1 MTRSIM
7 AVVVVLM
14 LAGMAQANG
23 LDDLN
28 AGVAAEKRGDLDA
41 ALGSY
46 TRALDSAELTKE
58 NQTIA
63 YLNRGLVYGRRGDY
77 DAALRDFN
85 AALRLNPNS
94 VLAYY
99 NRGLAYGA
107 KGDYDAALRD
117 YNAAL
122 RLNPNYAA
130 AYIGRGVIH
139 FVVGRFTDA
148 ATDFAHGLRIDPKS
162 AYDTLWLHLSRAR
175 AGRADTDEFVRNAA
189 AVDRKVWPGLVIAF
203 FLRQLSADQLLM
215 AAESPDGQK
224 RRGQHCQAVF
234 YIGEQEILDQKLG
247 RATQHLKE
255 ALDVCPPGYYEHIGA
270 KAELSRVGK

>member
-117 YNAAL
+117 
-122 RLNPNYAA
+122 
-130 AYIGRGVIH
+130 
-139 FVVGRFTDA
+139 
-148 ATDFAHGLRIDPKS
+148 
-162 AYDTLWLHLSRAR
+162 
-175 AGRADTDEFVRNAA
+175 
-189 AVDRKVWPGLVIAF
+189 
-203 FLRQLSADQLLM
+203 
-215 AAESPDGQK
+215 
-224 RRGQHCQAVF
+224 
-234 YIGEQEILDQKLG
+234 
-247 RATQHLKE
+247 
-255 ALDVCPPGYYEHIGA
+255 
-270 KAELSRVGK
+270 